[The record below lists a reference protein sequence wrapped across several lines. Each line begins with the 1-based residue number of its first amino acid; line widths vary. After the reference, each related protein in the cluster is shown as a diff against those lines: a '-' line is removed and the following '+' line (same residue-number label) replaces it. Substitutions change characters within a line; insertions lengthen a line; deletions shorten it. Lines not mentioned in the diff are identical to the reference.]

1 MHYKRFL
8 LTKKIIQL
16 IINNMDKKRYII
28 SGGGTGGHIFP
39 AISIARAI
47 KRRDPSA
54 DILFVGAHNRME
66 MEKVPAAGFKIIGL
80 PIAGLQRGSI
90 GKNLTFLPKL
100 FVSIHKC
107 RSILREFK
115 PNAVVGVGGYASGP
129 LLYTAQRMKIPT
141 LIQEQNSYAGL
152 TNKILAKHAKRVCV
166 AYEGME
172 RFFAPDKIVLTG
184 NPVRQDLQDIKPN
197 LPEAF
202 TFFNLNQGGN
212 MKTLLVVGGS
222 LGARTINE
230 CIGNNLDLL
239 IRKKIQVIWQTGKY
253 YYERALEEAAQ
264 YNSKNI
270 HVYPFINRMD
280 FAYSVADAIIS
291 RAGAGTISELCLV
304 GKPVILVPSPNVAED
319 HQTKNA
325 QALVKNGAAQMVTD
339 KDAPD
344 TLVPQI
350 IRLLEQDEQQVRLRI
365 NIKKM
370 ALPNADE
377 DICNEVLKIAL

>member
-152 TNKILAKHAKRVCV
+152 TNKILAKRAKRVCV
-166 AYEGME
+166 AYDGME

>member
-1 MHYKRFL
+1 ME
-8 LTKKIIQL
+8 
-16 IINNMDKKRYII
+16 KKRYII

-54 DILFVGAHNRME
+54 EILFVGAHNRME
-66 MEKVPAAGFKIIGL
+66 MEKVPAAGFKIVGL

-90 GKNLTFLPKL
+90 GKNLMFLPKL
-100 FVSIHKC
+100 FVSLFKC
-107 RSILREFK
+107 RSIIREFK

-129 LLYTAQRMKIPT
+129 LLRTAQRMGVPT

-152 TNKILAKHAKRVCV
+152 TNKLLAKRAKRICV

-172 RFFAPDKIVLTG
+172 RFFPKEKIVLTG

-197 LPEAF
+197 LTEAF
-202 TFFNLNQGGN
+202 KFFNLSQGN
-212 MKTLLVVGGS
+212 NIKTLLVVGGS

-230 CIGNNLDLL
+230 SIGNNLDLL

-253 YYERALEEAAQ
+253 YYERALEEASQ

-280 FAYSVADAIIS
+280 YDYSVADAIIS
-291 RAGAGTISELCLV
+291 RAGAGTISELCIV

-325 QALVKNGAAQMVTD
+325 LALVKNNAALMISD
-339 KDAPD
+339 KEAPD
-344 TLVPQI
+344 TLVPQV
-350 IRLLEQDEQQVRLRI
+350 IRLFEQDDQQVRLRI